1 MKAIGSD
8 PRWAHGL
15 APVLVLADEPAQ
27 WLESTSGKMLVVLE
41 TAMGKIPG
49 SRMIALG
56 TQPALAGHW
65 FARWLNG
72 DADYRQSH
80 IANPLAPPFQRRTWL
95 KANPSLPYMPGLEL
109 TIRKQARKARTSDDA
124 LAAFRALR
132 LNCWQPAKMAQ
143 CETREIRGRIGV
155 S

>member
-27 WLESTSGKMLVVLE
+27 WLESTSGKMLVALE

-65 FARWLNG
+65 FAR
-72 DADYRQSH
+72 
-80 IANPLAPPFQRRTWL
+80 
-95 KANPSLPYMPGLEL
+95 
-109 TIRKQARKARTSDDA
+109 
-124 LAAFRALR
+124 
-132 LNCWQPAKMAQ
+132 
-143 CETREIRGRIGV
+143 
-155 S
+155 